1 MSHTTTHRWRAAFAI
16 LALAAA
22 LSLASA
28 CSGGSDDAADS
39 GGGPFG
45 GAASDRPQNS
55 SSEGVA
61 SGSDGARAPSGTT
74 AGDSSTGGANPAL
87 LLDRKLIRTAT
98 MRIETDAVSEK
109 FEEIGNIALSS
120 GGLVFSSSF
129 GNSGES
135 QTASITIRI
144 PGDRYEQALVQLRKL
159 GEVREENSNSQD
171 VTEDFTDLSSQLTN
185 LQATERGYLE
195 LLGRA
200 GTIDEILVVQDRLQ
214 GVRAQIEQT
223 QGRIN
228 LLTNQT
234 DLATITVHLAPPLA
248 GPPAEEDAGATSP
261 LEVAERAWEASLAT
275 LLGFAIVAIA
285 IIAYGWWLLPIAA
298 GAWYVY
304 RQRQRADRERP
315 EPPPASM

>member
-1 MSHTTTHRWRAAFAI
+1 MKLTTSHRWRAALVV

-22 LSLASA
+22 ASFAFA
-28 CSGGSDDAADS
+28 CGGDGDEADS
-39 GGGPFG
+39 GGDAFG
-45 GAASDRPQNS
+45 RAASGPPQNS
-55 SSEGVA
+55 GVA
-61 SGSDGARAPSGTT
+61 TGSDGAKAPSGTT
-74 AGDSSTGGANPAL
+74 AGEGSTGGSSAPL

-98 MRIETDAVSEK
+98 MRVETDAVSEK

-129 GNSGES
+129 GNNGES

-159 GEVREENSNSQD
+159 GEVREENSNSTD
-171 VTEDFTDLSSQLTN
+171 VTAEYTDLNSQLTN

-200 GTIDEILVVQDRLQ
+200 GTIEEILVVQDRLL

-234 DLATITVHLAPPLA
+234 DLATITVHLAPPIP
-248 GPPAEEDAGATSP
+248 GKTEDDGSATSP

-285 IIAYGWWLLPIAA
+285 IIAYGWWLLPIGA

-304 RQRQRADRERP
+304 RQRQRADRERA

>member
-1 MSHTTTHRWRAAFAI
+1 MAALAV
-16 LALAAA
+16 LALAAG
-22 LSLASA
+22 LSLAFA
-28 CSGGSDDAADS
+28 CGGADDASEVSDAPESFGDAQSGASNFDADDAAR
-39 GGGPFG
+39 
-45 GAASDRPQNS
+45 AS
-55 SSEGVA
+55 
-61 SGSDGARAPSGTT
+61 SDGVLAPSVDS
-74 AGDSSTGGANPAL
+74 AGEGSTGSANSTA

-98 MRIETDAVSEK
+98 MRVETDAVSQR

-129 GNSGES
+129 VNDGER
-135 QTASITIRI
+135 QTASITIRV

-285 IIAYGWWLLPIAA
+285 IIAYGWWLLPVAA